1 MAAITSA
8 IALGVSAVG
17 AVSSYSAAKKATK
30 QGKKA
35 NEAQRKANQLKNK
48 QAKRQFLRNFR
59 QAQAATVISSVMA
72 GVGLE
77 SSAFQGTL
85 ASEQSQARLAVK
97 EFKQADQLGSEF
109 MVAQNKAAS
118 AAGRAQTFGQISQ
131 FASSF
136 ASFSSGW
143 GQGGDAGD

>member
-1 MAAITSA
+1 MAVMSA
-8 IALGVSAVG
+8 IALGVAAVG
-17 AVSSYSAAKKATK
+17 AVAGAKQAKKATK
-30 QGKKA
+30 AGKRA

-59 QAQAATVISSVMA
+59 QAQASTIISSVMA

-85 ASEQSQARLAVK
+85 ASEKSQARLAVR
-97 EFKQADQLGSEF
+97 EFAEADKLGAEF
-109 MVAQNKAAS
+109 TQAQNQQAS
-118 AAGRAQTFGQISQ
+118 AAGRAQTFGAISS

-136 ASFSSGW
+136 VGGF
-143 GQGGDAGD
+143 GQPKGP

>member
-17 AVSSYSAAKKATK
+17 AVSSHRAAKKATK

-59 QAQAATVISSVMA
+59 QAQAATVISSVAA
-72 GVGLE
+72 GVGLD

-85 ASEQSQARLAVK
+85 SSEKSQARLAVN
-97 EFKQADQLGSEF
+97 EFAQADKLGTDF
-109 MVAQNKAAS
+109 MTAQNKAAS
-118 AAGRAQTFGQISQ
+118 ASGRAQTFGQISQ
-131 FASSF
+131 FALSF
-136 ASFSSGW
+136 ASFS
-143 GQGGDAGD
+143 QGFGKGDGN